1 MRLLPMILV
10 AATIG
15 LAGPV
20 AAQGEPPARTITVT
34 GEGQAVAA
42 PDMATITIG
51 VTERNAGAELAADAV
66 NARIGEVIELLGTL
80 GILVAV
86 EPVAQ
91 VGAVQVAEVGS
102 VP

>member
-42 PDMATITIG
+42 PDFS
-51 VTERNAGAELAADAV
+51 AD
-66 NARIGEVIELLGTL
+66 
-80 GILVAV
+80 
-86 EPVAQ
+86 
-91 VGAVQVAEVGS
+91 
-102 VP
+102 